1 MTKSTYDPTGR
12 RLIAATMIL
21 SAWLAAS
28 QQVGALE
35 TDQFTVPPQPLADI
49 GPQVAEKLHDTLATI
64 IQQLNAELDQLTSQL
79 ASATNP
85 ATRSRIQQQIDQ
97 RLSGRPIADRLYDA
111 VGVGI
116 PETQL
121 ELWIRRNNFH
131 PSQPAIFEVACA
143 DSVTG
148 ICIQRPLIM
157 IGLAPTINLFG
168 CYFGTDKIGHFFQ
181 QGYENHQLDLKG
193 RAQGLSE
200 PDRLKQIVVKGT
212 TLEKGVFGLFLS
224 GIYSNAD
231 LAADYAGYKFYLN
244 LCEPVKIG
252 STIHPP
258 IFVLVNQRWAFNPQ
272 SADPLT
278 KPFVSDHFNEAL
290 NPCEYEPSFQSS
302 VRAAVTQRAPA
313 TLAFYHTT
321 AQRELGRLEQLA
333 TWHGENYGHS
343 GFDHLITLP
352 GVMGF
357 PMKVGT
363 LIVTERP
370 VSSAPMPSPPQ
381 P

>member
-1 MTKSTYDPTGR
+1 MTKSTFDPTGR
-12 RLIAATMIL
+12 RLIVATMIL
-21 SAWLAAS
+21 SASLAAW
-28 QQVGALE
+28 QPAGALE

-49 GPQVAEKLHDTLATI
+49 GPQVAEKLRDTLAAI
-64 IQQLNAELDQLTSQL
+64 IRQLNAELDQLTSQL
-79 ASATNP
+79 ASAANP

-97 RLSGRPIADRLYDA
+97 RLSGRLIADRLYDA
-111 VGVGI
+111 VGVGV

-131 PSQPAIFEVACA
+131 QSQPAVFEVACA

-157 IGLAPTINLFG
+157 IGLAPTIHMFG

-181 QGYENHQLDLKG
+181 QGYENYELDLKG
-193 RAQGLSE
+193 RTQGLSE
-200 PDRLKQIVVKGT
+200 PDRRKQIVAKGAA
-212 TLEKGVFGLFLS
+212 LEKGVFGLFLS

-258 IFVLVNQRWAFNPQ
+258 LFVRVNQRWTFNPH
-272 SADPLT
+272 AAEPLT
-278 KPFVSDHFNEAL
+278 QPFVSDHFNEAL
-290 NPCEYEPSFQSS
+290 TPCEYEPSFQPA
-302 VRAAVTQRAPA
+302 VREAVTQRAPA

-352 GVMGF
+352 GVMGLA
-357 PMKVGT
+357 MKVGT
-363 LIVTERP
+363 LAVTERP
-370 VSSAPMPSPPQ
+370 VSSAQTPPPAQ